1 MSYPDQAY
9 FLTLAQIAI
18 AFVAF
23 TSLVVVLRQA
33 RGGALTAYE
42 RVSMT
47 FNIEV
52 GFAVLWFAMLPA
64 LLGFSDD
71 YGAREWR
78 ALAGVFGAF
87 VFVWLALYLRRRRRV
102 LRMAIPMRM
111 RLFVASN
118 FAMAGALLADA
129 AGLRLEGLSTY
140 ALAVTWSLAGS
151 SVGFLLTLPV
161 YFEDAP
167 RVDGDRG
174 SE

>member
-1 MSYPDQAY
+1 MSYPDPSY

-64 LLGFSDD
+64 LFGLSGD

-78 ALAGVFGAF
+78 VLAGVFGAF
-87 VFVWLALYLRRRRRV
+87 VFVWLTLYLRRRRRV
-102 LRMAIPMRM
+102 LRAAIPSRM
-111 RLFVASN
+111 LVFVASN

-129 AGLRLEGLSTY
+129 AGFRIEGLSTY

-151 SVGFLLTLPV
+151 CVGFLLTLPA

-167 RVDGDRG
+167 MGDGDVDG
-174 SE
+174 E